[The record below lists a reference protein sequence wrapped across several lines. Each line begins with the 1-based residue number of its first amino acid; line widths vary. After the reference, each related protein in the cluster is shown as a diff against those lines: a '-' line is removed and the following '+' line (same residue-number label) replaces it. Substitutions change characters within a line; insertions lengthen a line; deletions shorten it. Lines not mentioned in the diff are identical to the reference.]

1 MISGAAISEMSD
13 LDAMSTTSCAQSP
26 TYVPSSRSPSPIPV
40 PSRHTV
46 ADNPISPRSAANI
59 LDSSTYL
66 DPDTL
71 QGIAKAL
78 LKTIKQREANHA
90 AKVSELN
97 ARIVRLEDLVK
108 THTNTFQH
116 CPEGYV
122 LNTKYPGLTINIGN
136 GLQRK
141 VKWVKQLEQGTVACF
156 TEDDSPGDTPH
167 IIKVYA
173 QPCATA
179 EPIEPLPIWLES
191 ILLGL
196 SAAFNTLTKAAREL
210 DDWGIH
216 ADLLRFREL
225 DASWQKAEGEE
236 RKWEAR
242 ANAFALAKN
251 LCKSHLEAAHCVY
264 QLGAFENLGPIHRG
278 SQLARRGRRPV
289 PFVRG
294 RNNVGEE

>member
-1 MISGAAISEMSD
+1 MSEI
-13 LDAMSTTSCAQSP
+13 DAMSTTSRAESP
-26 TYVPSSRSPSPIPV
+26 TYVPSSRSPSPIPI
-40 PSRHTV
+40 PSQHTV

-59 LDSSTYL
+59 LDSGTYL

-78 LKTIKQREANHA
+78 LKTIKQRETNHA
-90 AKVSELN
+90 AEVSELN
-97 ARIVRLEDLVK
+97 AQILRLEDLVK
-108 THTNTFQH
+108 THTNTFEC
-116 CPEGYV
+116 CPKGYV

-136 GLQRK
+136 GLQRE

-156 TEDDSPGDTPH
+156 TEDDGPEDTPH
-167 IIKVYA
+167 IVKVYA
-173 QPCATA
+173 QPCSMA

-191 ILLGL
+191 ILLGP
-196 SAAFNTLTKAAREL
+196 SAAFNTLAKATREL

-225 DASWQKAEGEE
+225 NASWQEAEGEE

-251 LCKSHLEAAHCVY
+251 LCKSRLEAAHCAY
-264 QLGAFENLGPIHRG
+264 QLGAFENLGPIYRG
-278 SQLARRGRRPV
+278 SQLAHRGRHPN
-289 PFVRG
+289 PLVRG
-294 RNNVGEE
+294 HNNVGEE

>member
-1 MISGAAISEMSD
+1 MSEID
-13 LDAMSTTSCAQSP
+13 TMSTTSRAQSP
-26 TYVPSSRSPSPIPV
+26 TYIPSLRSPSPIPI
-40 PSRHTV
+40 PSRHVV
-46 ADNPISPRSAANI
+46 ADNPISPRSVANI
-59 LDSSTYL
+59 LDSGTYL

-78 LKTIKQREANHA
+78 LKTIKQRETNHA
-90 AKVSELN
+90 AEVQELH
-97 ARIVRLEDLVK
+97 ARIARLEDLVK
-108 THTNTFQH
+108 THTDTFKC

-122 LNTKYPGLTINIGN
+122 LNTKYPGLTVNIGN
-136 GLQRK
+136 GLQRE

-156 TEDDSPGDTPH
+156 TKDNGPGDTPH
-167 IIKVYA
+167 IVKIYA

-179 EPIEPLPIWLES
+179 EPIEPLPMWLES

-196 SAAFNTLTKAAREL
+196 SAAFNTLTEAAREL

-225 DASWQKAEGEE
+225 NASWQEAEGEE
-236 RKWEAR
+236 RKWEAH

-251 LCKSHLEAAHCVY
+251 LCKSCLEVAHCVY
-264 QLGAFENLGPIHRG
+264 QLGAFENLGPICRGVQLTCRGHRPNP
-278 SQLARRGRRPV
+278 L
-289 PFVRG
+289 VRG

>member
-1 MISGAAISEMSD
+1 
-13 LDAMSTTSCAQSP
+13 MSTTSHAESP
-26 TYVPSSRSPSPIPV
+26 TYVPSSRTPLPIPI

-66 DPDTL
+66 DPDTP

-78 LKTIKQREANHA
+78 LKTIKQREDNHITE
-90 AKVSELN
+90 VQELN
-97 ARIVRLEDLVK
+97 ARINRLEDLVK
-108 THTNTFQH
+108 THTDTFQR

-136 GLQRK
+136 GLQRE
-141 VKWVKQLEQGTVACF
+141 VKWVKHLEQGTVACF
-156 TEDDSPGDTPH
+156 TEDDGPGDTPH
-167 IIKVYA
+167 IVKIYA
-173 QPCATA
+173 QPCATV
-179 EPIEPLPIWLES
+179 EPIKPLPMWLES
-191 ILLGL
+191 ILLGP
-196 SAAFNTLTKAAREL
+196 SAAFNTLTEASREL

-225 DASWQKAEGEE
+225 DASWQEAEGEE
-236 RKWEAR
+236 RKWEAH

-251 LCKSHLEAAHCVY
+251 LCKSRLEAAHCAY
-264 QLGAFENLGPIHRG
+264 QLGAFENLGPIRRG
-278 SQLARRGRRPV
+278 SQLAHRGRRPV